1 MAIKRY
7 DASADNTITNSFKS
21 DLTTRATGSNMGQS
35 DILEVFSIFGQA
47 TSTSDEL
54 SRVIIDFPV
63 TEITSDRSSGIIPA
77 SGSVNFFLKLYNAE
91 HIHTLPRNYN
101 IAVHGVSGSWQEGHG
116 LDMDTYEDETKDYIG
131 SNWINANGSG
141 QAATATLDITN
152 DITLTA
158 STIGRSRNGNT
169 FELQVVAAAAN
180 PTNTILVS
188 FTGTSAAI
196 VATVTPNN
204 GDNNGSTAVNL
215 TTAEFVELINNGSVD
230 GKTVTITD
238 SSSLRA
244 LQTASGGGAQNL
256 ANGGEGDDKTA
267 TFANGNGKWVSQ
279 GGDFYTDTSSSFEQT
294 FQIGNEDLEVD
305 VTPLVEQWLHSA
317 GNILGKKEAHGFMI
331 KLSSEYEAS
340 SSANP
345 SGAIKNYYTKKF
357 FGRGTNLFFKKPVIE
372 ARWDSS
378 IKDDRGN
385 FFFSSSLA
393 PAGDN
398 LNTIYLYNYI
408 RGKLRNIPNTG
419 RAATATLDITND
431 IILTA
436 STIGTSRD
444 TNTFELRV
452 EAAAANPTNT
462 ILVSFTGTSAAI
474 VATVTPNNG
483 DNNGS
488 TAVNLTTA
496 EFVELI
502 NNGSVS
508 GKTITITDSSSLR
521 ELQTATGGGAQ
532 NLADSG
538 EGDNVTATFA
548 NGNNSGTIAV
558 SLFSGSAGDSAPDEH
573 ALMLSR
579 DDNNVKKENLFVATG
594 SNVSTGIYKCTF
606 AFTGAVGLETVYD
619 VWFKPDISIINATAS
634 GDQYHTGS
642 IKTNS
647 FGASNF
653 NPNRNYVVSMPYL
666 KDVYSNKETERFRL
680 YVREKNWSPNI
691 YTVANSTPETLL
703 IESASYQVTRV
714 VDQKVV
720 IPHGTGSGYNNS
732 TMLSY
737 DVSGNY
743 FDLDMT
749 MLEGGYTYGFQYS
762 FYEDSVSSYRQQPYL
777 FKFKVEKDEY

>member
-1 MAIKRY
+1 M
-7 DASADNTITNSFKS
+7 
-21 DLTTRATGSNMGQS
+21 
-35 DILEVFSIFGQA
+35 
-47 TSTSDEL
+47 
-54 SRVIIDFPV
+54 
-63 TEITSDRSSGIIPA
+63 
-77 SGSVNFFLKLYNAE
+77 
-91 HIHTLPRNYN
+91 
-101 IAVHGVSGSWQEGHG
+101 
-116 LDMDTYEDETKDYIG
+116 
-131 SNWINANGSG
+131 
-141 QAATATLDITN
+141 
-152 DITLTA
+152 
-158 STIGRSRNGNT
+158 
-169 FELQVVAAAAN
+169 
-180 PTNTILVS
+180 
-188 FTGTSAAI
+188 
-196 VATVTPNN
+196 
-204 GDNNGSTAVNL
+204 
-215 TTAEFVELINNGSVD
+215 
-230 GKTVTITD
+230 
-238 SSSLRA
+238 
-244 LQTASGGGAQNL
+244 
-256 ANGGEGDDKTA
+256 
-267 TFANGNGKWVSQ
+267 
-279 GGDFYTDTSSSFEQT
+279 
-294 FQIGNEDLEVD
+294 
-305 VTPLVEQWLHSA
+305 EQWLHSA

-393 PAGDN
+393 PTGDN
-398 LNTIYLYNYI
+398 LNTIFLYNYV
-408 RGKLRNIPNTG
+408 RGKLRNIP
-419 RAATATLDITND
+419 D
-431 IILTA
+431 
-436 STIGTSRD
+436 IGT
-444 TNTFELRV
+444 
-452 EAAAANPTNT
+452 
-462 ILVSFTGTSAAI
+462 
-474 VATVTPNNG
+474 
-483 DNNGS
+483 
-488 TAVNLTTA
+488 
-496 EFVELI
+496 
-502 NNGSVS
+502 
-508 GKTITITDSSSLR
+508 
-521 ELQTATGGGAQ
+521 GA
-532 NLADSG
+532 
-538 EGDNVTATFA
+538 
-548 NGNNSGTIAV
+548 IAV
-558 SLFSGSAGDSAPDEH
+558 SLFSGSEGDSGPDEH

-594 SNVSTGIYKCTF
+594 SHVSTGIYKCIF

-647 FGASNF
+647 FEASNF

-666 KDVYSNKETERFRL
+666 KNVYSNKETERFRL